1 VTGYKNSLV
10 ADANYWSEVEHM
22 LARVRAWDTANECWI
37 AEAEAVVT
45 ILDAIYES
53 HRRSDAVAVEL
64 SEARGAPPETR
75 RRT

>member
-37 AEAEAVVT
+37 TEADAVVT
-45 ILDAIYES
+45 VLDAIYES
-53 HRRSDAVAVEL
+53 HRRGDVVAVKL
-64 SEARGAPPETR
+64 SEARSAPSETKHC
-75 RRT
+75 T